1 MLSFSLRRLAMA
13 IPTLFILVT
22 LSFFM
27 MQSAPGSPFT
37 GDFNLPAEVLANI
50 EAKYHLDKPM
60 WQQYLYYLGDLMQG
74 DFGPSFKYRDYTVN
88 ELIGASFPVSITM
101 GTVAF
106 VVTVFLGCTLGI
118 VAALNQNSW
127 IDYTV
132 MSLAMVGVVL
142 PSFVLAPVL
151 VLVFAI
157 NLQWLPAG
165 GWNDGHWTNLVLPVS
180 AMAILYMASIARI
193 MRGSMI
199 EVLHSPYIRTA
210 HAKGLPLKHII
221 FKHALRPAMLPVV
234 SYLGPAFVGIITGSV
249 VIETVFGIPGIGQ
262 YFVNG
267 ALNRDYSLVLGLTIL
282 VGALT
287 ILFTAIVDIVYGLID
302 PRIRVES

>member
-1 MLSFSLRRLAMA
+1 MLSFGLRRLLMA

-27 MQSAPGSPFT
+27 MQAAPGSPFT

-74 DFGPSFKYRDYTVN
+74 DFGPSFKYRDYSVN
-88 ELIGASFPVSITM
+88 ELIAASFPVSITL

-106 VVTVFLGCTLGI
+106 IFTVIFGGTLGVI
-118 VAALNQNSW
+118 AALKQNTW

-157 NLQWLPAG
+157 NLQWVPAG
-165 GWNDGHWTNLVLPVS
+165 GWNDGHWLNLVLPVS

-199 EVLHSPYIRTA
+199 EVLHSPFIRTA
-210 HAKGLPLKHII
+210 HAKGLPMKHII
-221 FKHALRPAMLPVV
+221 FKHALRPAMLPVI

-302 PRIRVES
+302 PRIRVEN

>member
-1 MLSFSLRRLAMA
+1 MLQFTVRRLAMA

-60 WQQYLYYLGDLMQG
+60 WQQYLYYLGDLLKG
-74 DFGPSFKYRDYTVN
+74 DLGPSFKYRDYSVN
-88 ELIGASFPVSITM
+88 ELVAQSFPVSIKLGVVAFVFTVIFGVAL
-101 GTVAF
+101 GTVA
-106 VVTVFLGCTLGI
+106 
-118 VAALNQNSW
+118 ALKQNTW
-127 IDYTV
+127 VDYTV

-151 VLVFAI
+151 VMIFAVGL
-157 NLQWLPAG
+157 NWLPAG
-165 GWNDGHWTNLVLPVS
+165 GWNDGHWANLVLPVS

-199 EVLHSPYIRTA
+199 EVLHSPFIRTC
-210 HAKGLPLKHII
+210 HAKGLPMRYII
-221 FKHALRPAMLPVV
+221 FKHALKPAMLPVV

-282 VGALT
+282 VGSLT
-287 ILFTAIVDIVYGLID
+287 ILFTAIVDILYGLID
-302 PRIRVES
+302 PRIRVEG

>member
-1 MLSFSLRRLAMA
+1 
-13 IPTLFILVT
+13 
-22 LSFFM
+22 

-37 GDFNLPAEVLANI
+37 GDFNLPPEVLANI
-50 EAKYHLDKPM
+50 EAKYHLDKPV
-60 WQQYLYYLGDLMQG
+60 WQQYLYYLGDLLRG
-74 DFGPSFKYRDYTVN
+74 DLGPSFKYRDYSVN
-88 ELIGASFPVSITM
+88 ELVAQSFPISLRMGIVAFVFTVIFGM
-101 GTVAF
+101 ALGTVA
-106 VVTVFLGCTLGI
+106 
-118 VAALNQNSW
+118 ALKQNSW

-151 VLVFAI
+151 VLIFAVK
-157 NLQWLPAG
+157 LDWLPAG
-165 GWNDGHWTNLVLPVS
+165 GWNDGAWQNMVLPV
-180 AMAILYMASIARI
+180 AALAILYMASIARI

-199 EVLHSPYIRTA
+199 EVLNAPYIRTA
-210 HAKGLPLKHII
+210 KAKGLPMHRIVLR
-221 FKHALRPAMLPVV
+221 HALRPAMLPVV
-234 SYLGPAFVGIITGSV
+234 AYLGPAFVGIITGSV

>member
-1 MLSFSLRRLAMA
+1 MFQFTVFRLLKA
-13 IPTLFILVT
+13 IPTLLILVT
-22 LSFFM
+22 LSFFL
-27 MQSAPGSPFT
+27 MQAAPGSPFT
-37 GDFNLPAEVLANI
+37 GDFNLPPEVLANI
-50 EAKYHLDKPM
+50 EAKYHLDKPL
-60 WQQYLYYLGDLMQG
+60 WQQYGYYLADLAKGDL
-74 DFGPSFKYRDYTVN
+74 GPSFKYRDYSVN
-88 ELIGASFPVSITM
+88 ELVAQSFPIS
-101 GTVAF
+101 
-106 VVTVFLGCTLGI
+106 LKLGI
-118 VAALNQNSW
+118 VAFIFTVIFGTALGTIAALKQNSW

-151 VLVFAI
+151 VLIFAV
-157 NLQWLPAG
+157 NLGWLPAG
-165 GWNDGHWTNLVLPVS
+165 GWNDGAWQHMILPVA

-210 HAKGLPLKHII
+210 HAKGLPMRHII

>member
-1 MLSFSLRRLAMA
+1 MFQFTVRRLAMA

-37 GDFNLPAEVLANI
+37 GDFNLPPEVLANI

-60 WQQYLYYLGDLMQG
+60 WQQYLYYLGDLMKG
-74 DFGPSFKYRDYTVN
+74 DLGPSFKYRDYSVN
-88 ELIGASFPVSITM
+88 ELVAQSFPVSIKLGVVAFVFTVIFGVAL
-101 GTVAF
+101 GTVA
-106 VVTVFLGCTLGI
+106 
-118 VAALNQNSW
+118 ALKQNTW
-127 IDYTV
+127 VDYTV

-151 VLVFAI
+151 VMIFAVGL
-157 NLQWLPAG
+157 NWLPAG

-199 EVLHSPYIRTA
+199 EVLHSPFIRTC
-210 HAKGLPLKHII
+210 HAKGLPMRYII
-221 FKHALRPAMLPVV
+221 FKHALKPAMLPVV

-282 VGALT
+282 VGSLT
-287 ILFTAIVDIVYGLID
+287 ILFTAIVDILYGLID
-302 PRIRVES
+302 PRIRVEG

>member
-1 MLSFSLRRLAMA
+1 MLSFAIRRLLVA

-22 LSFFM
+22 VSFFL
-27 MQSAPGSPFT
+27 MQAAPGSPFT

-50 EAKYHLDKPM
+50 EAKYHLDKPL
-60 WQQYLYYLGDLMQG
+60 WQQYLYYLGDLLQG
-74 DFGPSFKYRDYTVN
+74 DLGPSFKYRDYSVN
-88 ELIGASFPVSITM
+88 ELVAASFPVS
-101 GTVAF
+101 
-106 VVTVFLGCTLGI
+106 LKLGI
-118 VAALNQNSW
+118 VAFIATVLLGTTIGTLAALRQNSW
-127 IDYTV
+127 LDYLL
-132 MSLAMVGVVL
+132 MSVAMMGVVL
-142 PSFVLAPVL
+142 PSFVLAPVM
-151 VLVFAI
+151 VLIFAI
-157 NLQWLPAG
+157 KMQWFPAG
-165 GWNDGHWTNLVLPVS
+165 GWNDGAWLNLVLPVS
-180 AMAILYMASIARI
+180 AMAILYMASTARI

-199 EVLHSPYIRTA
+199 EVLNAPYIRTA
-210 HAKGLPLKHII
+210 HAKGLPMRHIVL
-221 FKHALRPAMLPVV
+221 KHALKPAMLPVI

-287 ILFTAIVDIVYGLID
+287 IFFTAIVDIIYGVID

>member
-1 MLSFSLRRLAMA
+1 MFRFMVLRLAKA
-13 IPTLFILVT
+13 IPTLLILVT
-22 LSFFM
+22 LSFFL
-27 MQSAPGSPFT
+27 MQAAPGSPFT
-37 GDFNLPAEVLANI
+37 GDFNLPPEVLANI

-60 WQQYLYYLGDLMQG
+60 WQQYLYYLGDLARG
-74 DFGPSFKYRDYTVN
+74 DLGPSFKYKDYTVN
-88 ELIGASFPVSITM
+88 ELVGQSFPISIKLGLVAFVFTVIFGAAL
-101 GTVAF
+101 GTVA
-106 VVTVFLGCTLGI
+106 
-118 VAALNQNSW
+118 ALKQNSW

-151 VLVFAI
+151 VLIFSVKLGWF
-157 NLQWLPAG
+157 PAG
-165 GWNDGHWTNLVLPVS
+165 GWHGGGWQYMVLPVA

-199 EVLHSPYIRTA
+199 EVMHSPYIRTC
-210 HAKGLPLKHII
+210 HAKGLPMRHII

>member
-1 MLSFSLRRLAMA
+1 MLSFSVRRLAMA
-13 IPTLFILVT
+13 IPTLFILMT

-37 GDFNLPAEVLANI
+37 GDFNLPPEVLANI

-60 WQQYLYYLGDLMQG
+60 WQQYLYYLKDLAQGDL
-74 DFGPSFKYRDYTVN
+74 GPSFKYRDYSVN
-88 ELIGASFPVSITM
+88 ELVAQSFPISIKLGVVAFIFTVIFGTAL
-101 GTVAF
+101 GTVA
-106 VVTVFLGCTLGI
+106 
-118 VAALNQNSW
+118 ALKQNSW

-151 VLVFAI
+151 VLIFSVK
-157 NLQWLPAG
+157 LGWLPAG
-165 GWNDGHWTNLVLPVS
+165 GWHDGAWMYMVLPVS

-199 EVLHSPYIRTA
+199 EVLNAPFIRTA
-210 HAKGLPLKHII
+210 HAKGLPMKHII
-221 FKHALRPAMLPVV
+221 FKHALKPAMLPVV

-282 VGALT
+282 VGTLT

>member
-1 MLSFSLRRLAMA
+1 MLSFAVRRLLVA

-22 LSFFM
+22 VSFFL
-27 MQSAPGSPFT
+27 MQAAPGSPFT

-50 EAKYHLDKPM
+50 EAKYHLDKPL
-60 WQQYLYYLGDLMQG
+60 WQQYLYYLGDLLQG
-74 DFGPSFKYRDYTVN
+74 DLGPSFKYRDYSVN
-88 ELIGASFPVSITM
+88 ELVAASFPVS
-101 GTVAF
+101 
-106 VVTVFLGCTLGI
+106 LKLGI
-118 VAALNQNSW
+118 VAFIATVLLGTTIGTLAALRQNSW
-127 IDYTV
+127 LDYLL
-132 MSLAMVGVVL
+132 MSVAMMGVVL
-142 PSFVLAPVL
+142 PSFVLAPVM
-151 VLVFAI
+151 VLIFAI
-157 NLQWLPAG
+157 KMQWFPAG
-165 GWNDGHWTNLVLPVS
+165 GWNDGAWLNLVLPVS

-199 EVLHSPYIRTA
+199 EVLNAPYIRTA
-210 HAKGLPLKHII
+210 HAKGLPMRHIVL
-221 FKHALRPAMLPVV
+221 KHALKPAMLPVI

-287 ILFTAIVDIVYGLID
+287 IFFTAIVDIIYGLID